1 MPKVA
6 KELSALQVKRLKEPG
21 LHFVGGVPGLA
32 LQITNTARSWL
43 LRVAVGGKRREI
55 GLGGFTTANGI
66 AEARR
71 KAQEARDKI
80 CEGIDPVQERRSAR
94 AALKAARLT
103 GITFKQAAESYIA
116 DQEASWSNS
125 KHAGQWSATL
135 KTYAYP
141 TLGSIQIAD
150 ITTAHV
156 LEVLKKDNFWSAKAE
171 TASRVRQRVEKVI
184 AAADA
189 AAGRERLNP
198 ARWDVIGKSLPARAK
213 VAKVEHHAA
222 LPWQEIPAFMGRLR
236 EQVGNGARALEL
248 AILTAARS
256 GEVRGMTWGEVD
268 LGQKLWTIPAN
279 RMKAKRE
286 HRIPLSNA
294 AIKLL
299 QGMAPPSSA
308 VAKDQLVFPG
318 AKKATQLSDMTLT
331 AVLRRM
337 KVDVTPHGF
346 RSSFRDWAG
355 ESTHHPREVIE
366 HALAHQLKDA
376 AEAAYARGDLLA
388 KRKVLMEDWA
398 RWCERTAKVVIHQ
411 MRRGLHSN
419 GTSDGN

>member
-1 MPKVA
+1 
-6 KELSALQVKRLKEPG
+6 
-21 LHFVGGVPGLA
+21 
-32 LQITNTARSWL
+32 
-43 LRVAVGGKRREI
+43 VAVGGKRREI
-55 GLGGFTTANGI
+55 GLGGFTTTNGV

-80 CEGIDPVQERRSAR
+80 REGVDPVQERHSAR
-94 AALKAARLT
+94 AALRAARLT
-103 GITFKQAAESYIA
+103 GITFRQAAESYIA
-116 DQEASWSNS
+116 DQEAGWSNS
-125 KHAGQWSATL
+125 KHAGQWAATL
-135 KTYAYP
+135 STYAYP
-141 TLGSIQIAD
+141 VIGNLQVAD

-156 LEVLKKDNFWSAKAE
+156 LEVLKKDNFWTSKSE
-171 TASRVRQRVEKVI
+171 TASRVRQRIEKVL

-198 ARWDVIGKSLPARAK
+198 ARWEVIGKTLPAKAK

-222 LPWQEIPAFMGRLR
+222 LPWRELPDFMSKLR
-236 EQVGNGARALEL
+236 AQVGNGARALEA

-268 LGQKLWTIPAN
+268 LSQKLWVIPAS

-286 HRIPLSNA
+286 QRVPLSNA
-294 AIKLL
+294 AVTLL
-299 QGMAPPSSA
+299 QGMVPSGVDVAPA
-308 VAKDQLVFPG
+308 QLVFPG
-318 AKKATQLSDMTLT
+318 AKKDSQLSDMTLA

-337 KVDVTPHGF
+337 KVDVTTHGF

-355 ESTHHPREVIE
+355 EATHHPREVIE

-388 KRKVLMEDWA
+388 KRRVLMEDWS
-398 RWCERTAKVVIHQ
+398 RWCAKVPGKVSAI
-411 MRRGLHSN
+411 GEAA
-419 GTSDGN
+419 

>member
-1 MPKVA
+1 MPKIA
-6 KELSALQVKRLKEPG
+6 EELSALEVKRLKEPG

-32 LQITNTARSWL
+32 LQITDTARSWL

-55 GLGGFTTANGI
+55 GLGGFTTINGI

-80 CEGIDPVQERRSAR
+80 RDGLDPVQERRSAR
-94 AALKAARLT
+94 AALKAARLN

-116 DQEASWSNS
+116 DQEAGWSNS

-135 KTYAYP
+135 GTYAYP
-141 TLGSIQIAD
+141 TLGSIQVAD

-156 LEVLKKDNFWSAKAE
+156 LEVLKKDNFWSAKPE
-171 TASRVRQRVEKVI
+171 TASRVRQRIEKVL

-198 ARWDVIGKSLPARAK
+198 ARWEVIGKTLPAKTK
-213 VAKVEHHAA
+213 VAKVEHHKA
-222 LPWQEIPAFMGRLR
+222 LPWQEIPAFMARLR
-236 EQVGNGARALEL
+236 EQAGNGARALEA

-256 GEVRGMTWGEVD
+256 GEIRGMTWGEVD
-268 LGQKLWTIPAN
+268 LKQKLWTIPSS

-286 HRIPLSNA
+286 HRVALSDA
-294 AIKLL
+294 ALILL
-299 QGMAPPSSA
+299 QGMVPADGT
-308 VAKDQLVFPG
+308 VELGQLVFPG
-318 AKKATQLSDMTLT
+318 VKKDTQLSDMTLA

-337 KVDVTPHGF
+337 KVEVTTHGF

-355 ESTHHPREVIE
+355 EATHHPREVIE

-388 KRKVLMEDWA
+388 KRRVLMEDWA
-398 RWCERTAKVVIHQ
+398 GWCEKAPATITTL
-411 MRRGLHSN
+411 RGAA
-419 GTSDGN
+419 

>member
-1 MPKVA
+1 MPKIA
-6 KELSALQVKRLKEPG
+6 EELSALEVKRLKEPG

-32 LQITNTARSWL
+32 LQITDTARSWL

-55 GLGGFTTANGI
+55 GLGGFTTTNGI

-71 KAQEARDKI
+71 KAQEAREKI
-80 CEGIDPVQERRSAR
+80 REGVDPVQERRSAR
-94 AALKAARLT
+94 AALRAARLT
-103 GITFKQAAESYIA
+103 GITFRQAAESYIA
-116 DQEASWSNS
+116 DQEAGWSNS
-125 KHAGQWSATL
+125 KHAGQWAATL
-135 KTYAYP
+135 STYAYP
-141 TLGSIQIAD
+141 VIGNLQVAD

-156 LEVLKKDNFWSAKAE
+156 LEVLKKDNFWTSKPE
-171 TASRVRQRVEKVI
+171 TASRVRQRIEKVL

-198 ARWDVIGKSLPARAK
+198 ARWEVIGKTLPAKAK

-222 LPWQEIPAFMGRLR
+222 LPWRELPDFMSKLR
-236 EQVGNGARALEL
+236 AQVGNGARALEA

-268 LGQKLWTIPAN
+268 LSQKLWVIPAS

-286 HRIPLSNA
+286 QRVPLSNA
-294 AIKLL
+294 AVTLL
-299 QGMAPPSSA
+299 QGMVPSGVDMAP
-308 VAKDQLVFPG
+308 DQLVFPG
-318 AKKATQLSDMTLT
+318 AKKDSQLSDMTLA

-337 KVDVTPHGF
+337 KVDVTTHGF

-355 ESTHHPREVIE
+355 EATHHPREVIE

-388 KRKVLMEDWA
+388 KRLVLMEDWA
-398 RWCERTAKVVIHQ
+398 RWCAKVPGKVTAI
-411 MRRGLHSN
+411 GEAA
-419 GTSDGN
+419 

>member
-1 MPKVA
+1 MPRVA
-6 KELSALQVKRLKEPG
+6 PELSALQVKRLSGQG

-32 LQITNTARSWL
+32 LQIVGDARSWV

-55 GLGGFTTANGI
+55 GLGGYTTANGV

-71 KAQEARDKI
+71 KALDAREKI
-80 CEGIDPVQERRSAR
+80 QAGIDPVQERESAR

-116 DQEASWSNS
+116 DQEAGWSNA
-125 KHAGQWSATL
+125 KHAGQWTATL
-135 KTYAYP
+135 ETYAYP
-141 TLGSIQIAD
+141 TLGSIQVAD

-156 LEVLKKDNFWSAKAE
+156 LEVLKKDNFWSGKPE
-171 TASRVRQRVEKVI
+171 TASRVRQRIEKVI

-189 AAGRERLNP
+189 TAGRERLNP
-198 ARWDVIGKSLPARAK
+198 ARWEVIGKSLPAKAK

-222 LPWQEIPAFMGRLR
+222 LPWQEMPGFMTKLR
-236 EQVGNGARALEL
+236 EQAGNGARALET

-256 GEVRGMTWGEVD
+256 GEVRGMTWGEID
-268 LGQKLWTIPAN
+268 LDQKLWTIPAS

-286 HRIPLSNA
+286 HRVPLSTA
-294 AIKLL
+294 AMTLL
-299 QGMAPPSSA
+299 QSLIPSGGK
-308 VAKDQLVFPG
+308 VEPGKLVFPG
-318 AKKATQLSDMTLT
+318 AKKDTQMSDMTLA

-337 KVDVTPHGF
+337 KLDVTTHGF

-355 ESTHHPREVIE
+355 ESTAHPREVIE

-388 KRKVLMEDWA
+388 KRRVLMEDWA
-398 RWCERTAKVVIHQ
+398 TWCGKLPRGVVSLDDVK
-411 MRRGLHSN
+411 RRALGAS
-419 GTSDGN
+419 

>member
-1 MPKVA
+1 MPKIA
-6 KELSALQVKRLKEPG
+6 EELSALEVKRLKEPG

-32 LQITNTARSWL
+32 LQITDTARSWL

-55 GLGGFTTANGI
+55 GLGGFTTTNGI

-80 CEGIDPVQERRSAR
+80 REGVDPVQERRSAR
-94 AALKAARLT
+94 AALRAARLT
-103 GITFKQAAESYIA
+103 GITFRQAAESYIA
-116 DQEASWSNS
+116 DQEAGWSNS
-125 KHAGQWSATL
+125 KHAGQWAATL
-135 KTYAYP
+135 STYAYP
-141 TLGSIQIAD
+141 VIGNLQVAD

-156 LEVLKKDNFWSAKAE
+156 LEVLKKENFWTSKPE
-171 TASRVRQRVEKVI
+171 TASRVRQRIEKVL

-198 ARWDVIGKSLPARAK
+198 ARWEVVGKTLPAKAK

-222 LPWQEIPAFMGRLR
+222 LPWRELPDFMSKLR
-236 EQVGNGARALEL
+236 AQVGNGARALEA

-268 LGQKLWTIPAN
+268 LAGKLWTIPAS
-279 RMKAKRE
+279 RMKAGRE
-286 HRIPLSNA
+286 HRVPLSNA
-294 AIKLL
+294 AAKVL
-299 QGMAPPSSA
+299 QGMAPPGVEMA
-308 VAKDQLVFPG
+308 PDQLVFPG
-318 AKKATQLSDMTLT
+318 AKKVSQLSDMTLA

-337 KVDVTPHGF
+337 KVDVTTHGF

-355 ESTHHPREVIE
+355 EATHHPREVIE
-366 HALAHQLKDA
+366 HALAHQLKDK

-388 KRKVLMEDWA
+388 KRRVLMEDWA
-398 RWCERTAKVVIHQ
+398 QWCDKPAGAVFEMGNAKP
-411 MRRGLHSN
+411 RGR
-419 GTSDGN
+419 GQA

>member
-1 MPKVA
+1 MPKIA
-6 KELSALQVKRLKEPG
+6 EELSALEVKRLKEPG

-32 LQITNTARSWL
+32 LQITDTARSWL

-55 GLGGFTTANGI
+55 GLGGFTTTNGI

-80 CEGIDPVQERRSAR
+80 REGVDPVQERHSAR
-94 AALKAARLT
+94 AALRAARLT
-103 GITFKQAAESYIA
+103 GITFRQAAESYIA
-116 DQEASWSNS
+116 DQEAGWSNS
-125 KHAGQWSATL
+125 KHAGQWAATL
-135 KTYAYP
+135 STYAYP
-141 TLGSIQIAD
+141 VIGNLQVAD

-156 LEVLKKDNFWSAKAE
+156 LEVLKKDNFWTSKPE
-171 TASRVRQRVEKVI
+171 TASRVRQRIEKVL
-184 AAADA
+184 AATDA

-198 ARWDVIGKSLPARAK
+198 ARWEVIGKTLPAKAK

-222 LPWQEIPAFMGRLR
+222 LPWRDLPDFMSKLR
-236 EQVGNGARALEL
+236 AQVGNGARALEA

-256 GEVRGMTWGEVD
+256 GEIRGMTWGEVD
-268 LGQKLWTIPAN
+268 LSQKLWVIPAI

-286 HRIPLSNA
+286 HRVPLSSA
-294 AIKLL
+294 AVALL
-299 QGMAPPSSA
+299 QDMASSWTE
-308 VAKDQLVFPG
+308 VAPDQLVFPG
-318 AKKATQLSDMTLT
+318 AKKGSQLSDMTLA

-337 KVDVTPHGF
+337 KVDVTTHGF

-355 ESTHHPREVIE
+355 EATHHPREVIE

-388 KRKVLMEDWA
+388 KRLVLMEDWA
-398 RWCERTAKVVIHQ
+398 RWCAKVPGKVIAFE
-411 MRRGLHSN
+411 GAA
-419 GTSDGN
+419 

>member
-1 MPKVA
+1 MPKIA
-6 KELSALQVKRLKEPG
+6 EELSALEVKRLKEPG

-32 LQITNTARSWL
+32 LQITDTARSWL

-55 GLGGFTTANGI
+55 GLGGFTTTNGI

-80 CEGIDPVQERRSAR
+80 REGLDPVQERRSAR
-94 AALKAARLT
+94 AALKAGRLT
-103 GITFKQAAESYIA
+103 GITFRQAAESYIA
-116 DQEASWSNS
+116 DQEAGWRNS

-135 KTYAYP
+135 DTYAYP
-141 TLGSIQIAD
+141 TLGSIQVAD

-156 LEVLKKDNFWSAKAE
+156 LEVLKNHNFWSAKPE
-171 TASRVRQRVEKVI
+171 TASRVRQRIEKVL

-198 ARWDVIGKSLPARAK
+198 ARWEVIGKTLPAKAK
-213 VAKVEHHAA
+213 VAKVEHHKA
-222 LPWQEIPAFMGRLR
+222 LPWQEIPAFMARLR
-236 EQVGNGARALEL
+236 EQAGNGARALEA

-268 LGQKLWTIPAN
+268 LDQRLWTIPSS

-286 HRIPLSNA
+286 HRVALSDA
-294 AIKLL
+294 AVTLL
-299 QGMAPPSSA
+299 QGMGPADGK
-308 VAKDQLVFPG
+308 VELGQLVFPG
-318 AKKATQLSDMTLT
+318 AKKDTQLSDMTLA

-337 KVDVTPHGF
+337 KVDVTAHGF

-355 ESTHHPREVIE
+355 EATNHPREVIE

-376 AEAAYARGDLLA
+376 AEAAYARGDMLA
-388 KRKVLMEDWA
+388 KRRVLMGDWA
-398 RWCERTAKVVIHQ
+398 TWCEKPSGAVVPMADAKPRARV
-411 MRRGLHSN
+411 N
-419 GTSDGN
+419 A

>member
-1 MPKVA
+1 MPKIA
-6 KELSALQVKRLKEPG
+6 EELSALEAKRLKEPG

-32 LQITNTARSWL
+32 LQITDTARSWL

-55 GLGGFTTANGI
+55 GLGGFTTTNGI

-71 KAQEARDKI
+71 KAQEAREKI
-80 CEGIDPVQERRSAR
+80 REGVDPVQERRSAR
-94 AALKAARLT
+94 AALRAARLT
-103 GITFKQAAESYIA
+103 GITFRQAAESYIA
-116 DQEASWSNS
+116 DQEAGWSNS
-125 KHAGQWSATL
+125 KHAGQWAATL
-135 KTYAYP
+135 STYAYP
-141 TLGSIQIAD
+141 VIGNLQVAD

-156 LEVLKKDNFWSAKAE
+156 LEVLKKDNFWTSKPE
-171 TASRVRQRVEKVI
+171 TASRVRQRIEKVL

-198 ARWDVIGKSLPARAK
+198 ARWEVIGKTLPAKAK

-222 LPWQEIPAFMGRLR
+222 LPWRELPDFMSKLR
-236 EQVGNGARALEL
+236 AQVGNGARALEA

-268 LGQKLWTIPAN
+268 LSQKLWVIPAS

-286 HRIPLSNA
+286 QRVPLSNA
-294 AIKLL
+294 AVTLL
-299 QGMAPPSSA
+299 QGMVPSGVDMAP
-308 VAKDQLVFPG
+308 DQLVFPG
-318 AKKATQLSDMTLT
+318 AKKDSQLSDMTLA

-337 KVDVTPHGF
+337 KVDVTTHGF

-355 ESTHHPREVIE
+355 EATHHPREVIE

-388 KRKVLMEDWA
+388 KRLVLMEDWA
-398 RWCERTAKVVIHQ
+398 RWCAKVPGKVTAI
-411 MRRGLHSN
+411 GEAA
-419 GTSDGN
+419 